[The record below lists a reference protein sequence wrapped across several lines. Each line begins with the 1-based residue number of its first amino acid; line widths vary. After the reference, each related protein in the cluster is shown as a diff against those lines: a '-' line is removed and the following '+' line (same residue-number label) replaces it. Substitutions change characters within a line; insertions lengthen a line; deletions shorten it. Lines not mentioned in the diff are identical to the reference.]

1 MVDEN
6 GNLLSDFDGEVY
18 PKVYDKSITYQ
29 TLGQDASPILDFDL
43 QNALIFKGKSSV
55 VNGEFAFEFI
65 VPKDISYNYGN
76 GKVSLYAVGTVN
88 GELTD
93 AAVLIKHFLSVEL
106 PNSLLMTLKVLR
118 SVIYQYTS
126 FKTVD

>member
-1 MVDEN
+1 M
-6 GNLLSDFDGEVY
+6 
-18 PKVYDKSITYQ
+18 
-29 TLGQDASPILDFDL
+29 
-43 QNALIFKGKSSV
+43 

-93 AAVLIKHFLSVEL
+93 AAGFNKAFIGGTSEQFIDDIEGPQISLFINDTPFKNGGLTDENPDLL
-106 PNSLLMTLKVLR
+106 PCFMMKMV
-118 SVIYQYTS
+118 
-126 FKTVD
+126 